1 MIVLFQFASFAK
13 NAIIRLFFQT
23 KKTIIISRK
32 ITRIENTVLE
42 CRNEFYRSLKEISN
56 YIIKFIKDIHK
67 DW

>member
-13 NAIIRLFFQT
+13 NAMIRLFFQT

-42 CRNEFYRSLKEISN
+42 CRNEFYRSSIERN
-56 YIIKFIKDIHK
+56 IKLYHK
-67 DW
+67 IYKRYS